1 MCTQL
6 METVPT
12 FEADLFPI
20 LYDLF
25 IHSSCLNNLHE
36 YIQHVFRRLDLYY
49 AGPAPPLTAAGEEL
63 DDLDNDLSD
72 LCDVSDIITYI
83 RTLM

>member
-1 MCTQL
+1 M
-6 METVPT
+6 
-12 FEADLFPI
+12 
-20 LYDLF
+20 
-25 IHSSCLNNLHE
+25 

-83 RTLM
+83 RTLMWISHGDYIRGQSDTD